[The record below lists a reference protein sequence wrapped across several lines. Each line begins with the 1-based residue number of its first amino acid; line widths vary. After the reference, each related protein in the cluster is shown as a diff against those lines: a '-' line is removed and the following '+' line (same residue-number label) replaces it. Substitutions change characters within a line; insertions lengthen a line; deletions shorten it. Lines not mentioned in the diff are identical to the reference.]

1 MVELLVEARIGLAE
15 ASEIENRQEQ
25 HSLEPNTANFRP
37 YMLSP
42 LPLLHH
48 VAAYIA

>member
-25 HSLEPNTANFRP
+25 HSLEPNTANFRL
-37 YMLSP
+37 YMLLYHFSIM
-42 LPLLHH
+42 LPP
-48 VAAYIA
+48 I